1 MAKVDSSNGKHALG
15 GSKDTDL
22 EGIDSSKYDVFT
34 DVEKLRSA
42 ETAYPKYDWF
52 ASFTIKKKNEAEK
65 PVPEYTV
72 TFDRP
77 DSGNLYYYLNGTAHQ
92 VPYSD
97 ADNKGNKKRVK
108 AKLTVDDPPIGM
120 G

>member
-1 MAKVDSSNGKHALG
+1 MAKVDSDKGKYALG

-22 EGIDSSKYDVFT
+22 EGINSDKCEVFT

-42 ETAYPKYDWF
+42 DNAYPKYDWF
-52 ASFTIKKKNEAEK
+52 ASFTIKKINEADE

-97 ADNKGNKKRVK
+97 AGNKGNKKRVK
-108 AKLTVDDPPIGM
+108 ARLTVDDPPIGM